1 ALEVRADG
9 TASGSTERRLILAG
23 ASRGRAGGPG
33 AGDRYALMTALS
45 QVRSSASYD
54 FARRPAQYA
63 KSGRQIGL
71 RWRRAPPLPCLPA
84 GGWAGRRC
92 SAQHLGELGARAPP
106 PGPLGG
112 KIATALRQLGSSTY
126 RRRAPT
132 Q

>member
-1 ALEVRADG
+1 SWVRPCRRCATISRRSTALEVRADG

-71 RWRRAPPLPCLPA
+71 RWRRAPPSHACLLEGGRA
-84 GGWAGRRC
+84 GV
-92 SAQHLGELGARAPP
+92 APP
-106 PGPLGG
+106 NISVSREPG
-112 KIATALRQLGSSTY
+112 
-126 RRRAPT
+126 
-132 Q
+132 